1 MNTILDLGDFGEVE
15 AEVTY
20 NFTPSSSP
28 EYFKEGGFPGNP
40 EIIEIKEILFTFAG
54 KDVQVDAEYLTDNS
68 YEVLQ
73 DKISEYERW
82 HQ

>member
-1 MNTILDLGDFGEVE
+1 MNTILDLGDFGAVVAEVE
-15 AEVTY
+15 YRIYWPGTDEEEITI
-20 NFTPSSSP
+20 NKLFFT
-28 EYFKEGGFPGNP
+28 
-40 EIIEIKEILFTFAG
+40 LAG
-54 KDVQVDAEYLTDNS
+54 KDVTIDAKYLTDNS

>member
-15 AEVTY
+15 ADVFY
-20 NFTPSSSP
+20 NVYRPATD
-28 EYFKEGGFPGNP
+28 EE
-40 EIIEIKEILFTFAG
+40 EITINKLSFTFAG
-54 KDVQVDAEYLTDNS
+54 KDVQVDAEYLTGNS